1 MTGLGSSYYI
11 FLDFIN
17 RNEMCG
23 QEIKF
28 SKGLNIGSG
37 KYIYVVAIKVV
48 ENLFQIQCALLRICP
63 ILIHIRA

>member
-1 MTGLGSSYYI
+1 
-11 FLDFIN
+11 
-17 RNEMCG
+17 MCG

-48 ENLFQIQCALLRICP
+48 ENLFQIQCALLRIFP